1 MLKNTPFG
9 VWVSGIIFW
18 SFNPYKTPFFLTPF
32 PMLNDLQ
39 FALENEKKPV
49 FNNKVIRLNTPK
61 TEETVKK
68 VAFRKTGEY
77 HQDRIAIPTM
87 EGHEIFFVS
96 KIIRCEA
103 DGNYSKIIYAE
114 NDFPIIVSRQLKCLE
129 TVLFKNGFLR
139 IHHSHL
145 INPFYI
151 KKILKSDGGQIEM
164 EGGTKIRIS
173 RNKEELM
180 EILFNSIEKI

>member
-1 MLKNTPFG
+1 MR
-9 VWVSGIIFW
+9 
-18 SFNPYKTPFFLTPF
+18 
-32 PMLNDLQ
+32 NDLQ
-39 FALENEKKPV
+39 FALENEKKLM
-49 FNNKVIRLNTPK
+49 FKNKVVKLNTFK
-61 TEETVKK
+61 TEEQIKK
-68 VAFRKTGEY
+68 DTISKAGDY
-77 HQDRIAIPTM
+77 YQDRIAIPTV

-103 DGNYSKIIYAE
+103 DGNYTKIIYAE

-145 INPFYI
+145 INPFFI
-151 KKILKSDGGQIEM
+151 KKILKSDGGQVEM

-173 RNKEELM
+173 KNKQEM
-180 EILFNSIEKI
+180 MDILFDSIEKI

>member
-1 MLKNTPFG
+1 MAT
-9 VWVSGIIFW
+9 
-18 SFNPYKTPFFLTPF
+18 
-32 PMLNDLQ
+32 DLQ
-39 FALENEKKPV
+39 SVMENEKNLLSKT
-49 FNNKVIRLNTPK
+49 KVIRLNTLK
-61 TEETVKK
+61 IEGAVKK
-68 VAFRKTGEY
+68 PTIRKEGDYLQE
-77 HQDRIAIPTM
+77 RIAVPTL
-87 EGHEIFFVS
+87 EGYEIFFVS

-145 INPFYI
+145 INPLFI
-151 KKILKSDGGQIEM
+151 KKILKSDGGQVEM
-164 EGGTKIRIS
+164 ECGSKIRIS
-173 RNKEELM
+173 KNKEEMM